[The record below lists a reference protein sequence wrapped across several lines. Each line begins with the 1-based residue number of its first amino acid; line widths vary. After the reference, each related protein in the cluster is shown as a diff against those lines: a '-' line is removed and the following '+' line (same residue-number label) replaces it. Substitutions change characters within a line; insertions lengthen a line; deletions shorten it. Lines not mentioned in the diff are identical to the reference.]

1 MLKFDVA
8 CISGSSDKTNIGNGV
23 LTYENAVSE
32 AGI

>member
-1 MLKFDVA
+1 MLKFEVA
-8 CISGSSDKTNIGNGV
+8 CILRSSDKTNIGNGV